1 MLERDKIS
9 GRIISYTKDS
19 GKFNDGK
26 LKLPVIDGRFL
37 KSEFTRVIDNSFK
50 NLPDAVRAEEVV
62 VAKILLAE
70 SNMVSGLTPFPTDIE
85 IPDSVLNNPDA
96 LEQFKKDVA
105 KKEFLSSLSN
115 LIDENGNNVAALT
128 MQIEDLNKELENK
141 DRIIDSQL
149 EAISN
154 FDNVLATISNERAN
168 AIAEN
173 EALQDAIISTQQIVD
188 EQNIMIED
196 IMNQQ
201 MQESQR
207 VFQDTQLATLL
218 ALGQMIS
225 GSGNN
230 NIGT

>member
-9 GRIISYTKDS
+9 GKIISYTKDS

-26 LKLPVIDGRFL
+26 LKLPVIDGRYL

-50 NLPDAVRAEEVV
+50 NLPDAVNAEEVV
-62 VAKILLAE
+62 VGKILLAE
-70 SNMVSGLTPFPTDIE
+70 SNMVSGLTEFPSQIE
-85 IPDSVLNNPDA
+85 IPQSILNNPDA
-96 LEQFKKDVA
+96 LAQFKKDIA
-105 KKEFLSSLSN
+105 KKEFLSNLSN
-115 LIDENGNNVAALT
+115 LIDESGNTVAALT
-128 MQIEDLNKELENK
+128 MQIEDLNQELENK
-141 DRIIDSQL
+141 DKIIDNQL

-173 EALQDAIISTQQIVD
+173 ESLQDAIISTQQIVD
-188 EQNIMIED
+188 EQNVLIED

-218 ALGQMIS
+218 ALSQMVS
-225 GSGNN
+225 GSRNN
-230 NIGT
+230 NSDT